1 VVGNRGSNFVILH
14 LEHFVDDVFLLSP
27 PIILLDSFATYSWP
41 LPLTPCPSLSVYLN
55 FATRHSASASFHR
68 RAQGRDRD
76 RDSSLALQREQAQLA
91 RLAAQYER
99 ELTAAR
105 RAAASAQ
112 SDIEAARVQS
122 EQQHAA
128 AMAQIEEK
136 VRAVTARKD
145 EQITALRETL
155 RIKELRAQQIEALL
169 ERQRHELGG
178 M

>member
-1 VVGNRGSNFVILH
+1 M
-14 LEHFVDDVFLLSP
+14 P
-27 PIILLDSFATYSWP
+27 PP
-41 LPLTPCPSLSVYLN
+41 
-55 FATRHSASASFHR
+55 
-68 RAQGRDRD
+68 
-76 RDSSLALQREQAQLA
+76 
-91 RLAAQYER
+91 
-99 ELTAAR
+99 
-105 RAAASAQ
+105 AQ
-112 SDIEAARVQS
+112 SDIEAARIQS